1 MEWKLLLSFFFFLA
15 PGPKSQL
22 TSSLCPEDPHPALTS
37 SLLTGQSK
45 LCGKHLPVHCVVV
58 GHCAS
63 QQIMSPPLC
72 FLHLPSEE
80 LMSDANCPPCR
91 TQSWGLKSAFHCA
104 PQDRTHT
111 LLMKV
116 SEAVQGEYVALMD
129 GALVIGGNYNK
140 MKRQWREAIFLD
152 FSNVFFFLK
161 NLDLI
166 NQRINS
172 DFSSWAKSY
181 INIYNYI
188 CDHMIY

>member
-1 MEWKLLLSFFFFLA
+1 MEWKLLLSFFFFFLA

-152 FSNVFFFLK
+152 FSNVFF
-161 NLDLI
+161 
-166 NQRINS
+166 S
-172 DFSSWAKSY
+172 
-181 INIYNYI
+181 
-188 CDHMIY
+188 